1 MDRLLTVTWQDPF
14 VALDEGR
21 KRRSRRNSTCR
32 CPSALVR
39 AVTLQSGLVRASARI
54 VHAGS
59 RTATAE
65 ARLEDAAGKLY
76 AHGTST
82 CLILG

>member
-1 MDRLLTVTWQDPF
+1 V
-14 VALDEGR
+14 
-21 KRRSRRNSTCR
+21 
-32 CPSALVR
+32 
-39 AVTLQSGLVRASARI
+39 
-54 VHAGS
+54 VHLGS

-65 ARLEDAAGKLY
+65 GRLEDAAGKLY